1 MEYDPKMSLT
11 DLFFFDGA
19 SNVQKAGQV
28 LMAKFPCTF
37 CFHGG
42 GHVVSLFFTDI
53 ARIAPVRVC
62 YILSS
67 IFNYI
72 RDTHV
77 PSLSTDFD
85 SKNVQVVQCLRIRRQ
100 PQTALFMFNSW
111 PLNSWPSRLW
121 PIRVARWDF
130 SEVLVHEWTVE
141 AGSDGNNP
149 STEVYR
155 FDCE

>member
-1 MEYDPKMSLT
+1 MEYNPNMSLT
-11 DLFFFDGA
+11 DIFFFDGA

-85 SKNVQVVQCLRIRRQ
+85 SKNVQVVHCLRIGRQ
-100 PQTALFMFNSW
+100 APSTLSM
-111 PLNSWPSRLW
+111 LNSWPSRLW
-121 PIRVARWDF
+121 PIGVARWDF
-130 SEVLVHEWTVE
+130 SKVLEHEWLC
-141 AGSDGNNP
+141 GSMQ
-149 STEVYR
+149 
-155 FDCE
+155 